1 MQTADAKLL
10 SEPTNGA
17 VVHLPGRAFP
27 GVVIQGDTLDSLIAE
42 LREASSEIS
51 AAERDRLLAD
61 VIERL
66 EGLQAR
72 YETVLEREGMT
83 LPYPGRNGR

>member
-1 MQTADAKLL
+1 MADAKLL

-42 LREASSEIS
+42 LREVSIEGSET
-51 AAERDRLLAD
+51 ERVRLLAD

-66 EGLQAR
+66 EGLQFR
-72 YETVLEREGMT
+72 YEAVLEREGMT
-83 LPYPGRNGR
+83 LPYSRGNGS

>member
-1 MQTADAKLL
+1 MADAKLL

-17 VVHLPGRAFP
+17 VVHFPGRAFP
-27 GVVIQGDTLDSLIAE
+27 GVVIQGDTLDNLIVE
-42 LREASSEIS
+42 LREVSNEDNAIV
-51 AAERDRLLAD
+51 RDQLLAD

-72 YETVLEREGMT
+72 YDTVLKREGMA
-83 LPYPGRNGR
+83 LPYSRANGS